1 MTTKDKV
8 KARINKENRMMLF
21 SHYQNEAHRGSERA
35 HLLSDFTRQE
45 TMGVFAQALLT
56 FGAFSGVVLVLV
68 FTYKLFVL
76 FGGTP

>member
-8 KARINKENRMMLF
+8 KARIAKANRTMLF
-21 SHYQNEAHRGSERA
+21 SHYHSEAQRGSERA

-56 FGAFSGVVLVLV
+56 FGAFTGVILALVV
-68 FTYKLFVL
+68 SYKLFVL
-76 FGGTP
+76 FGG